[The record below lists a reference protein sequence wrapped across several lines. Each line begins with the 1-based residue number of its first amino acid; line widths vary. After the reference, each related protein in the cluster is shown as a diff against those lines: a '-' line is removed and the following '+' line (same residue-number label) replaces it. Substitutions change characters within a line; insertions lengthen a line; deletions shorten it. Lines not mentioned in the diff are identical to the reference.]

1 MTTRVA
7 CTGRELMVA
16 WLRDEMRQ
24 ATVADLQRAAAFLE
38 FARQVRR
45 GCAKQRGSARRHQS
59 NAWRKYVDPA
69 MRW

>member
-1 MTTRVA
+1 
-7 CTGRELMVA
+7 MVT

-45 GCAKQRGSARRHQS
+45 GCAKQRGSARKLQS

-69 MRW
+69 LRW

>member
-1 MTTRVA
+1 MP
-7 CTGRELMVA
+7 TGRELMVA

-45 GCAKQRGSARRHQS
+45 GCAKQRGSARRQQS

>member
-1 MTTRVA
+1 
-7 CTGRELMVA
+7 MVA

-45 GCAKQRGSARRHQS
+45 GCAKQRSGARRQQS
-59 NAWRKYVDPA
+59 NSWRRYVDPA
-69 MRW
+69 LRW